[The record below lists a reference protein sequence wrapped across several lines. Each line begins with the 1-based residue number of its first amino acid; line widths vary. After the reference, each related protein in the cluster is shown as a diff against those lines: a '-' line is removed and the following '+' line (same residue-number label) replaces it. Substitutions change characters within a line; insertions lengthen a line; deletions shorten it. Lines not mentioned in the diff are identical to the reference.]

1 MDKEQHQSTPTPEEI
16 WKILRE
22 VSEGQKE
29 TDRQL
34 EEMITEGREQ
44 RKDADRR
51 MKETYEQMRE
61 EMKERMKEQM
71 KDTDRRMKETDQLM
85 KENDRL
91 MKETRK
97 QMQKTD
103 ERIFGQWGILMES
116 LVEGD
121 LVPLLQAE
129 GIDVRATHTNLH
141 GRLNGEHYEYD
152 IIATNDGEVVVVE
165 VKTTLRPEDVRWFV
179 QKLGRFTS
187 YRKEYR
193 GWQVYGAMAYLKTHE
208 TVVKHAERQ
217 GLFVIRAVGSS
228 ASVVNGTG
236 FRPRVFT

>member
-1 MDKEQHQSTPTPEEI
+1 MEKEQYQSTPTPEEI

-22 VSEGQKE
+22 VSESQKE

-34 EEMITEGREQ
+34 EAMITEGLEQ
-44 RKDADRR
+44 R
-51 MKETYEQMRE
+51 
-61 EMKERMKEQM
+61 
-71 KDTDRRMKETDQLM
+71 

-91 MKETRK
+91 IKEAREDMKETRK
-97 QMQKTD
+97 QMRKTN

-121 LVPLLQAE
+121 LVPLLQAQ
-129 GIDVRATHTNLH
+129 GINVRSTHVNVH

-152 IIATNDGEVVVVE
+152 ILAVNDGKVVVVE

-179 QKLGRFTS
+179 TKLRRFTS
-187 YRKEYR
+187 YVREYR

-228 ASVVNGTG
+228 ASIVNRAD
-236 FRPRVFT
+236 FQPRVFA

>member
-1 MDKEQHQSTPTPEEI
+1 MDKEQHQSIPTPEEI

-22 VSEGQKE
+22 VSENQRE

-34 EEMITEGREQ
+34 EEMITEAREQ
-44 RKDADRR
+44 RKDTDRR
-51 MKETYEQMRE
+51 
-61 EMKERMKEQM
+61 M
-71 KDTDRRMKETDQLM
+71 KDTDRRMKDTDRRM
-85 KENDRL
+85 K
-91 MKETRK
+91 
-97 QMQKTD
+97 KTD

-129 GIDVRATHTNLH
+129 GIDVRSTHTRVNGH
-141 GRLNGEHYEYD
+141 LNGEHYEYD
-152 IIATNDGEVVVVE
+152 ILAVNDGKVVVVE

-179 QKLGRFTS
+179 KKLGRFTG

-193 GWQVYGAMAYLKTHE
+193 GWKVYGAMAYLKAHK
-208 TVVKHAERQ
+208 TVVKHVERQ

-228 ASVVNGTG
+228 ASIVNRAG
-236 FRPRVFT
+236 FQPRVFA